1 MGLFDKIKEVK
12 KNQEKAAAQ
21 TPDKVFRFNYYR
33 TEVSIKD
40 NIITIDFKFRTKNDE
55 NRTKIISLD
64 EIKAIQYK
72 PHNNSTPGFI
82 HFETTNNI
90 NQTYNLEDAKN
101 DNTSIVL
108 KFNSDEEDATKLNEY
123 INSLNQEITFLKLN
137 PDIIDE
143 ENNQKSCNYELT
155 DDGKRIYN
163 FKSSH
168 NEVILDD
175 DFIAIT
181 ASCFTNGYLKGVTGT
196 KNIALD
202 EIAGIEFKEP
212 DITVGYFQLII
223 KGTLE
228 ARGGVFES
236 IYDENTVTFTRS
248 EREMALE
255 IKEFIE
261 NHKRNKNKPQEH
273 VTSDAQFSVADEI
286 LKFKQLLDMG
296 VITQEEFDKKKKEL
310 LDM

>member
-40 NIITIDFKFRTKNDE
+40 NIITIDFK
-55 NRTKIISLD
+55 
-64 EIKAIQYK
+64 
-72 PHNNSTPGFI
+72 
-82 HFETTNNI
+82 FETTNNI

-175 DFIAIT
+175 DLIAIT
-181 ASCFTNGYLKGVTGT
+181 ASGFTLRSS
-196 KNIALD
+196 
-202 EIAGIEFKEP
+202 
-212 DITVGYFQLII
+212 YFI
-223 KGTLE
+223 
-228 ARGGVFES
+228 
-236 IYDENTVTFTRS
+236 
-248 EREMALE
+248 
-255 IKEFIE
+255 
-261 NHKRNKNKPQEH
+261 
-273 VTSDAQFSVADEI
+273 
-286 LKFKQLLDMG
+286 
-296 VITQEEFDKKKKEL
+296 
-310 LDM
+310 